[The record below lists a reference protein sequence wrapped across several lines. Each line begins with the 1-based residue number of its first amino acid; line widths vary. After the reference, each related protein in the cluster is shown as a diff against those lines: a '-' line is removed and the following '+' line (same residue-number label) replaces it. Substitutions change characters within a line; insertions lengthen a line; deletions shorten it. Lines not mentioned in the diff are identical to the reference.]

1 MNRIT
6 RSLIPFALILAL
18 GACQKEAP
26 PPPAAQPA
34 AAQPAAPTRP
44 PTVTPAPAATPMVA
58 ADAPIPVV
66 QNIGVP
72 ECDDYLR
79 KYETC
84 ISSKVP
90 DAARAAFHHG
100 LEQTR
105 NAWRTAAAS
114 PSGKSALVTACV
126 QAQAAT
132 KTAMTQYGCTDL

>member
-26 PPPAAQPA
+26 PPAAQPA
-34 AAQPAAPTRP
+34 AVKPVAPTPP
-44 PTVTPAPAATPMVA
+44 PTVTPAAAPMVA

-90 DAARAAFHHG
+90 DAARAAFNQG

-105 NAWRTAAAS
+105 NAWRAAAAS
-114 PSGKSALVTACV
+114 PSGKSALVTACM

>member
-26 PPPAAQPA
+26 PPPPAQPA
-34 AAQPAAPTRP
+34 AAQPAAPAP
-44 PTVTPAPAATPMVA
+44 PHIVAPAAAPMVA

-90 DAARAAFHHG
+90 DAARAAFQQG

-105 NAWRTAAAS
+105 NAWRAAASS
-114 PSGKSALVTACV
+114 PSGKSSLVTACV

>member
-26 PPPAAQPA
+26 PPAAQPA
-34 AAQPAAPTRP
+34 AVKPAAPTPP
-44 PTVTPAPAATPMVA
+44 PTVTPAAAPMVA

-90 DAARAAFHHG
+90 DAARAAFNQS

-105 NAWRTAAAS
+105 NAWRAAASS

>member
-26 PPPAAQPA
+26 PPAQPA
-34 AAQPAAPTRP
+34 AAQPAALAP
-44 PTVTPAPAATPMVA
+44 PHIVTPAAAPMVA

-84 ISSKVP
+84 ISSK
-90 DAARAAFHHG
+90 ARMNRAR
-100 LEQTR
+100 E
-105 NAWRTAAAS
+105 
-114 PSGKSALVTACV
+114 K
-126 QAQAAT
+126 
-132 KTAMTQYGCTDL
+132 